1 MKGEFSMTE
10 PTKRK
15 TKAEQIEGIEQ
26 QLEQLQNRKKL
37 LIKQH
42 KEDERKARNRR
53 LYQRHGLFES
63 LLPDTIGL
71 TDEQFNTFLHRT
83 VANDY
88 GRDKLA
94 EIIAEGEMADKR
106 ISPELPMS
114 NKQIPPEPST
124 PNNQTSS
131 KQISSE
137 SPTPKT
143 NHATATHPQTNK
155 NNGTGNNLVT
165 PQAFAVYNNQ
175 QTSAGY
181 LEYRQLG

>member
-1 MKGEFSMTE
+1 MTE
-10 PTKRK
+10 TTKRK

-63 LLPDTIGL
+63 LLPDTISL
-71 TDEQFNTFLHRT
+71 TDEQFNTFLRRT

-88 GRDKLA
+88 GLNKLA
-94 EIIAEGEMADKR
+94 EIIAEGEAATKQA
-106 ISPELPMS
+106 SPELSMS
-114 NKQIPPEPST
+114 NE
-124 PNNQTSS
+124 QTSS
-131 KQISSE
+131 EQILSE

-143 NHATATHPQTNK
+143 NHATATHPQTIK
-155 NNGTGNNLVT
+155 NNSTNGNSMT
-165 PQAFAVYNNQ
+165 PQANKGNHTSYNGTNR
-175 QTSAGY
+175 QTAAKSGT
-181 LEYRQLG
+181 

>member
-1 MKGEFSMTE
+1 MTE
-10 PTKRK
+10 TTKRK

-71 TDEQFNTFLHRT
+71 ADEQFNTFLIRT

-94 EIIAEGEMADKR
+94 EIIAEGEKTAKQTPSQTPTSKNTKSAATQHQNTKNDTG
-106 ISPELPMS
+106 S
-114 NKQIPPEPST
+114 NPTIPYAVKNNNTNTNAQTQQVNNGSGVNGNATT
-124 PNNQTSS
+124 PQSS
-131 KQISSE
+131 KSS
-137 SPTPKT
+137 
-143 NHATATHPQTNK
+143 H
-155 NNGTGNNLVT
+155 TGGNSAN
-165 PQAFAVYNNQ
+165 PQAAAR
-175 QTSAGY
+175 SGA
-181 LEYRQLG
+181 